1 LKDIF
6 VANGIVKDLTDFDY
20 VDYYVN
26 NQNLISQFKKDSVLL
41 TKMIDE
47 FPSNPLQNYLF
58 RNLGDFQFEN
68 IAAEGGMDQLTFSTG
83 AAYADLDND
92 GDLDLV
98 VNNLNG
104 EVFLYKNNS
113 REFNE
118 NNFLQFDLGGN
129 FGTQI
134 TLYKNGEQFFSEHNP
149 VKGYM
154 SSVDHRLHFGLGKI
168 EILDSVRVIWPNGK
182 SAVLQEVQCNQLLR
196 LAPEDTDTEWSFEKS
211 PKNPGISPA
220 QVTFPW
226 QHTESDFIDFDR
238 DRLRFHMISN
248 EGPRLAIS
256 DINGDGLDDLF
267 VPGPRGQASKILVQD
282 KQGNFKVH
290 QSFEQDQLAEDVGGL
305 FFDANGNGHSD
316 LYVLSGGLEFGNGNT
331 NYQDRLYL
339 NDGRGNFTKSLNQIP
354 VRFESSS
361 FVKVIDHNGD
371 GNLDL
376 LVGTRN
382 VPFAYGLP
390 GDVLLLENQGEGI
403 FVDKTNE
410 VAVAF
415 KKLGMTR
422 DAWSGDLDGDGL
434 EELLIV
440 GDWMPVKVFK
450 KVNGIY
456 EDQSEAFGFGK
467 TGGIWNTIHVTDVN
481 GDGKLD
487 ILLGNMGL
495 NTRLKASTEK
505 PMQLHVNDFDQNGS
519 VEQILTQYEGEFSY
533 PMVLKNTLLKQL
545 PGLRKQ
551 LLTYDEYKDKRLEDL
566 FDKEILSRNVVHDVH
581 TLETSL
587 FLNRGDGRFEKTVLP
602 SRSSVQSGLCHLF
615 LSGQRWKC
623 SSAIRRQPK

>member
-1 LKDIF
+1 
-6 VANGIVKDLTDFDY
+6 
-20 VDYYVN
+20 
-26 NQNLISQFKKDSVLL
+26 
-41 TKMIDE
+41 
-47 FPSNPLQNYLF
+47 
-58 RNLGDFQFEN
+58 
-68 IAAEGGMDQLTFSTG
+68 
-83 AAYADLDND
+83 
-92 GDLDLV
+92 
-98 VNNLNG
+98 
-104 EVFLYKNNS
+104 
-113 REFNE
+113 
-118 NNFLQFDLGGN
+118 
-129 FGTQI
+129 
-134 TLYKNGEQFFSEHNP
+134 
-149 VKGYM
+149 
-154 SSVDHRLHFGLGKI
+154 
-168 EILDSVRVIWPNGK
+168 
-182 SAVLQEVQCNQLLR
+182 
-196 LAPEDTDTEWSFEKS
+196 
-211 PKNPGISPA
+211 
-220 QVTFPW
+220 
-226 QHTESDFIDFDR
+226 
-238 DRLRFHMISN
+238 
-248 EGPRLAIS
+248 
-256 DINGDGLDDLF
+256 
-267 VPGPRGQASKILVQD
+267 
-282 KQGNFKVH
+282 
-290 QSFEQDQLAEDVGGL
+290 L
-305 FFDANGNGHSD
+305 FFDANGNGNPD

-331 NYQDRLYL
+331 NYQDRLCL
-339 NDGRGNFTKSLNQIP
+339 NDGKGNFTKSLNQIP

-361 FVKVIDHNGD
+361 FVKAIDHNGD

-440 GDWMPVKVFK
+440 GEWMPVKVFK
-450 KVNGIY
+450 KVNGIF

-467 TGGIWNTIHVTDVN
+467 TGGIWNTIHVADVN

-495 NTRLKASTEK
+495 NNRLRAGAEK

-533 PMVLKNTLLKQL
+533 PLVMKNTLLKQL

-551 LLTYDEYKDKRLEDL
+551 LLTYDDYKDKRLEDL

-602 SRSSVQSGLCHLF
+602 SEVQYSPVYAIYSYQDKDGNVHLLFGGNQSRIKPELGINMGSYGWHLVNKKGKEFKVIPAAESGF
-615 LSGQRWKC
+615 FVKGE
-623 SSAIRRQPK
+623 IRDIQGYQSPVGWRLVVGRNNQKVGFFDIQP